1 MSWTEKKPNISGNLI
16 IDGTIEGD
24 QIKSDTTLTLGGLTV
39 DTDTLHV
46 DTTNNRVGIGT
57 TSAGSTLHVDSGTDD
72 NIATFKSS
80 DAGGYIQIQ
89 DNATTA
95 LVGAGALG
103 NELILYSNNSERLR
117 IDSSGDVGIG
127 TTAPERNLHVYMA
140 ESSCNPSSD
149 AGLFIEGQTSASLQL
164 GAYWAGVT
172 SINFGAGGYS
182 SPSQSDFDNGQIQ
195 YSNYSRYMA
204 FKVNGSEKM
213 RLNASGY
220 LGIGVTNPVTE
231 MHIRKFTTASGVSP
245 NASAALFLDDTS
257 SFIQMG
263 AAWYG
268 ANTILFGR
276 GGGNGN
282 SADNDIGSISY
293 SNYFNYL
300 SFKVNGSDRMQI
312 NSSGN
317 LGINTTSPTE
327 KLDVNSDKIRL
338 RDSNTPSSA
347 SSTGNK
353 GEICYD
359 SNYIYVCVATNTW
372 KRAALASW

>member
-24 QIKSDTTLTLGGLTV
+24 QIKSDTDLTV
-39 DTDTLHV
+39 GSLKVSDSSS
-46 DTTNNRVGIGT
+46 GT
-57 TSAGSTLHVDSGTDD
+57 TKHTDASAFLDDSG
-72 NIATFKSS
+72 NNYLQIGYSATGTGGVLFGDSS
-80 DAGGYIQIQ
+80 DNDSGSIRYNNQYNSMGLYTAGTQHL
-89 DNATTA
+89 A
-95 LVGAGALG
+95 V
-103 NELILYSNNSERLR
+103 
-117 IDSSGDVGIG
+117 DSSGNFGIN
-127 TTAPERNLHVYMA
+127 TLAPETKLHVYMA
-140 ESSCNPSSD
+140 ESTCTPSTD
-149 AGLFIEGQTSASLQL
+149 AGLFIEGQTSTSLQL
-164 GAYWAGVT
+164 GAYCAGV
-172 SINFGAGGYS
+172 SSVNFGVGGYS
-182 SPSQSDFDNGQIQ
+182 DPSTSDFDSGQIQ
-195 YSNYSRYMA
+195 YSNYSRYMS

-231 MHIRKFTTASGVSP
+231 MHIRKYTTASGVSP
-245 NASAALFLDDTS
+245 HSNAALFLDDAS

-268 ANTILFGR
+268 ANTILLGR
-276 GGGNGN
+276 GAGNGN

-312 NSSGN
+312 NSAGN

-338 RDSNTPSSA
+338 RNSNTPSSA

-359 SNYIYVCVATNTW
+359 SNYLYICVATNTW
-372 KRAALASW
+372 KRISLDTW

>member
-24 QIKSDTTLTLGGLTV
+24 QIKSDTALTLGGLTV
-39 DTDTLHV
+39 DTDTLYV
-46 DTTNNRVGIGT
+46 DSTNNRVGIGT

-89 DNATTA
+89 DNTTTA

-140 ESSCNPSSD
+140 ESSCTPSTD
-149 AGLFIEGQTSASLQL
+149 AALFLEGQTSCSLQL

-182 SPSQSDFDNGQIQ
+182 SPSQSDFDSGQIQ

-204 FKVNGSEKM
+204 FKANGSEKM

-220 LGIGVTNPVTE
+220 LGIGTTNPNVRLTV
-231 MHIRKFTTASGVSP
+231 KNGSSGTGS
-245 NASAALFLDDTS
+245 SSSSTLFLDSTS
-257 SFIQMG
+257 SNYIQMG
-263 AAWYG
+263 GSAG
-268 ANTILFGR
+268 GFQGILFGDS
-276 GGGNGN
+276 N
-282 SADNDIGSISY
+282 DNDVAFIQYYHG
-293 SNYFNYL
+293 SNYMRFA
-300 SFKVNGSDRMQI
+300 VNAGERMRI
-312 NSSGN
+312 SSAGN
-317 LGINTTSPTE
+317 VGIGTTAPTA
-327 KLDVNSDKIRL
+327 KLDINADTIRL
-338 RDSNTPSSA
+338 RSSKTPTSSSA
-347 SSTGNK
+347 QGYQ

-359 SNYIYVCVATNTW
+359 SNYMYICVAYNTW
-372 KRAALASW
+372 KRIPLETW